1 LAVFWV
7 AIVGEGVGEVWKER
21 LVRLGADGRG
31 MLAVKGAIVYVNDC
45 FAGRVSSTWK
55 LDRCDMSAPWLVA
68 YQGSPPHPFNG

>member
-1 LAVFWV
+1 
-7 AIVGEGVGEVWKER
+7 
-21 LVRLGADGRG
+21 LGADGRG